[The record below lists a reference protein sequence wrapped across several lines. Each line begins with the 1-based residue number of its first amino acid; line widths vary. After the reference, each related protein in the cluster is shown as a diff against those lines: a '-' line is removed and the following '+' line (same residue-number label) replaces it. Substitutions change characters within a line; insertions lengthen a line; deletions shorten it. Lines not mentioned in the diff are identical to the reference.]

1 MRVARPIVYALLSI
15 ASLLSVDALA
25 DTLNL
30 NYETTSAGTTTYS
43 NVANA
48 VLVPGSYNYGH
59 SVAHTDGNVTGTTFG
74 FYNDYIFTIGAG
86 QVDSIT
92 STIDL
97 AGLTGINNLQV
108 RLFNVADASA
118 PGTTG
123 NPAGSLI
130 QAWSSA
136 LSCGTG
142 CTGTVDVITPHTLS
156 AGTYDLQVRG
166 TTNSLGGSFSGVL
179 NTAPVPVPAAF
190 ALLLSGMTMFGSLV
204 RRKQ

>member
-1 MRVARPIVYALLSI
+1 MRVVRLIVSCVMLIAPLMSI
-15 ASLLSVDALA
+15 DVFA

-48 VLVPGSYNYGH
+48 AQVPGTYNYGH
-59 SVAHTDGNVTGTTFG
+59 SVAHVDGNVTGTAFG
-74 FYNDYIFTIGAG
+74 FYDDYIFTIGAG

-97 AGLTGINNLQV
+97 AGLLGITNMQV

-123 NPAGSLI
+123 VPPSLV
-130 QAWSSA
+130 QSWSNA
-136 LSCGTG
+136 ISCGTG
-142 CTGTVDVITPHTLS
+142 CTGTVDVITPHTLT

-166 TTNSLGGSFSGVL
+166 TTDSLGGSFSGVL
-179 NTAPVPVPAAF
+179 NTAPVPLPAAF
-190 ALLLSGMTMFGSLV
+190 GLLLSGMTMFGSII